1 MALTHRERFFQL
13 FGDSPGS
20 YMPFFPDITD
30 WYMAH
35 RLPPGTPQPFGP
47 GQFIPD
53 EAGIHKLD
61 CNMPAEYRDLTL
73 LEIYQ
78 KHDWGF
84 PVHLYDWCDFTYRA
98 PVRRQV
104 VLEQDRKIITLD
116 TPGGRLTRVDL
127 KAAEG
132 SFTPT
137 EHFVKEL
144 KDLDILRTAL
154 EHQSCVPRYDRVT
167 AVLEELDGQG
177 VGDVTIM
184 RSPFGKLIQEYMGF
198 EAVVYALYDHPEVIL
213 DFMVFQEELD
223 LEQVR
228 LAADS
233 PARIVIISDHAD
245 ENLIAPPHYEQYC
258 IPFYNKACDIL
269 HRAGKIVSTHLD
281 GNFKGHMPLL
291 GKTGFDLL
299 DGCTPAPMNNYEVEE
314 LAEALP
320 SHQCTYLGVP
330 ATLFCQGL
338 DTGEILAFGERIY
351 QALAGR
357 AILNVG
363 DILPPNG
370 DIGQVVAL
378 GEHIKAL
385 NES

>member
-73 LEIYQ
+73 LEIYK

-98 PVRRQV
+98 PVRRMV

-116 TPGGRLTRVDL
+116 TPRGRLTRVDL
-127 KAAEG
+127 KAADG

-154 EHQSCVPRYDRVT
+154 EHQSCVPRYHRVT

-245 ENLIAPPHYEQYC
+245 ENLIAPPYYEQYC

-299 DGCTPAPMNNYEVEE
+299 DGCTPAPMNNYEV
-314 LAEALP
+314 
-320 SHQCTYLGVP
+320 
-330 ATLFCQGL
+330 
-338 DTGEILAFGERIY
+338 
-351 QALAGR
+351 
-357 AILNVG
+357 
-363 DILPPNG
+363 
-370 DIGQVVAL
+370 
-378 GEHIKAL
+378 
-385 NES
+385 